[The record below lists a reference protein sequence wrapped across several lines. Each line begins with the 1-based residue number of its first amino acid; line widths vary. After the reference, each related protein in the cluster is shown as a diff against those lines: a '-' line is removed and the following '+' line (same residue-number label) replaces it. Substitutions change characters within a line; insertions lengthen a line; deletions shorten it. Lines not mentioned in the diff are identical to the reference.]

1 MADLVMSRTRE
12 MNSEDDRSRSV
23 RFGLRGVVVV
33 VVVPVDFLVD
43 TLLLI
48 LLFFGRVLEE
58 SNRDRDADAA
68 AGPGRRMGATNAS
81 LVPTKDKD
89 DGHDEHHD
97 AEVVTVLRA
106 AMRVESLYFA
116 MVFCL
121 H

>member
-1 MADLVMSRTRE
+1 MADLVTSRTRE

-33 VVVPVDFLVD
+33 VVVPVGFLVD
-43 TLLLI
+43 TLL

-68 AGPGRRMGATNAS
+68 AGPRRRMGATNAS
-81 LVPTKDKD
+81 LVPTKDKDDD

-116 MVFCL
+116 MVCL